1 MSKKL
6 RNLQTLHTHIL
17 RGEVEFNA
25 PMSYDIVHSETGK
38 VVNTIN
44 FQKGPVQEAG
54 LNGVFLEDLLL
65 IAIDQIE
72 HFQNSDFACEENADT
87 LTHLRNALATTRAR
101 QYERS
106 LRNVQGRNL
115 K

>member
-1 MSKKL
+1 MSK
-6 RNLQTLHTHIL
+6 RILQTLNTHIQ
-17 RGEVEFNA
+17 RGEVAFHA
-25 PMSYDIVHSETGK
+25 PTSYDIIESATGK
-38 VVNTIN
+38 TINTIA
-44 FQKGPVQEAG
+44 FQKGPVKEEG
-54 LNGVFLEDLLL
+54 VNGIFLEDLLL
-65 IAIDQIE
+65 IAIDQVE
-72 HFQNSDFACEENADT
+72 HFQASEFACEENADT

>member
-1 MSKKL
+1 MNKKL

-25 PMSYDIVHSETGK
+25 PMSYDIVHSATDK

-44 FQKGPVQEAG
+44 FQKGPVQEVG

-72 HFQNSDFACEENADT
+72 HFQNSDFACEENDDT
-87 LTHLRNALATTRAR
+87 LRSLRAALATTRAR
-101 QYERS
+101 QYERQ
-106 LRNVQGRNL
+106 LRGVQGKHKR
-115 K
+115 